1 MFFILSVVADS
12 MSRIDRDL
20 IEQALDILSEHR
32 GSDNSI
38 SSEELNRQL
47 GVAETDSFEGKEVLQ
62 YLLYEEGIPIA
73 ATRSGYF
80 LIDSKRELHRYVQS
94 LHRSQYRTEK
104 REQAAK
110 RAFDSEFDIEKVSA
124 DELAPQ

>member
-1 MFFILSVVADS
+1 MFLILNVVSVS

-47 GVAETDSFEGKEVLQ
+47 GVAEADAFEGKEVLQ

-73 ATRSGYF
+73 ATREGYF
-80 LIDSKRELHRYVQS
+80 LIDSKRDLHQYVRM
-94 LHRSQYRTEK
+94 LERSPYRTDK
-104 REQAAK
+104 RERAAK
-110 RAFDSEFDIEKVSA
+110 RAFDSEFDIR
-124 DELAPQ
+124 